1 MAELVRG
8 WGQVAAGLKEGD
20 RILTAACEYAA
31 NYVAYLQVCRR
42 TGAVVEVIP
51 SLASG
56 ETSPAALEAM
66 IDDRVKS
73 VPTLRTQLTCDLTAG
88 HRVSTAG

>member
-1 MAELVRG
+1 M
-8 WGQVAAGLKEGD
+8 AAGLKEGD

-73 VPTLRTQLTCDLTAG
+73 VQTHSAG
-88 HRVSTAG
+88 LLFDGWSSCLNAA